1 MTTTPEFQTLLD
13 RGAALST
20 DEVVTHAKSRDVALP
35 YGAGTMALITLDNGL
50 DHNRPNTFGPKGLA
64 ALNTAIDEALSRDD
78 VAALGVTGKPFIL
91 AAGADLSGLSG
102 LSGRDDAKLIAQL
115 GHGVFRKLVDGGKPS
130 FGFING
136 LALGG
141 GLEVALNCTYRTVQ
155 DSAPAV
161 GLPEVM
167 LGLVPGWGGAYLVP
181 NLVGAEKAVKLVI
194 ENPLNQGKTLSG
206 HAAYEMGLADAE
218 FSGADFLEQSLLW
231 AARVLKGEVT
241 VERPEVDR
249 GEAWDA
255 AVAKG
260 RSIADART
268 GGASPAA
275 YRALDLIAA
284 AKNGSRDEGFAAEDE
299 ALADLI
305 MTPELLASLYS
316 FDLVQKR
323 AKRPAG
329 APDKALARPVTKV
342 GIVGA
347 GLMASQLALL
357 FARRLQVPVVL
368 TDLDQARVDKGVGYV
383 HEEVDKLLLK
393 GRLTQDKANRLKAL
407 VTGSVEKGDVFA
419 DADFVIEAVFE
430 ELGVK
435 KKVFADVERIV
446 SPECVLATNTSSL
459 SITEMASELEHPER
473 VVGFHFFNPVA
484 VMPLLEIV
492 KGEQTDDATLATAF
506 ATGKALKKTTILVKD
521 SPSFIVNRLL
531 GRFMGEVGRI
541 VDEGTPL
548 TVADNAFKG
557 VAPMPPFFLLSLVG
571 PAIALHNNETLH
583 AAFPD
588 RFYVSPNLKQLV
600 EAGKTSVYLPDF
612 SVDPEVAEIFA
623 APENPVELSGDEV
636 RTAVLSALAE
646 ESQLMLDEGV
656 VAAPEDLDLAMIT
669 GAGYSFWP
677 KQGWDGMFQVR
688 GFPVWGLF
696 APAHVIFHSGYQS
709 YQVPFTAID
718 PDRTHSSLS
727 SSPNLHPVRSTV
739 VEPMFASLK
748 YPVNLA
754 KIDEV
759 CEAVLNDWA
768 TICDRSAGAAVL
780 HVLEVEGE

>member
-1 MTTTPEFQTLLD
+1 MTTTPELQALLD
-13 RGAALST
+13 RGVAMSG
-20 DEVVTHAKSRDVALP
+20 DEVVTEAKLRFVDLP
-35 YGAGTMALITLDNGL
+35 LGAGTMALITLDNGL

-64 ALNTAIDEALSRDD
+64 ALNAAIDEALSRDD

-255 AVAKG
+255 AVANG

-435 KKVFADVERIV
+435 KKVFADVEGIV

-506 ATGKALKKTTILVKD
+506 ATGKALKKTTILVRD

-531 GRFMGEVGRI
+531 GRFMGEVSKI
-541 VDEGTPL
+541 VDEGTPIQ
-548 TVADNAFKG
+548 VADGAFAG
-557 VAPMPPFFLLSLVG
+557 VAPMPPFVLLSLVG
-571 PAIALHNNETLH
+571 PAVALHNNATLLR
-583 AAFPD
+583 AFPD
-588 RFYVSPNLKQLV
+588 RYYVSPNLEKLV
-600 EAGKTSVYLPDF
+600 AAGKPAIYGADGA
-612 SVDPEVAEIFA
+612 VDPEVAAMFETGD
-623 APENPVELSGDEV
+623 VELTSEQV
-636 RTAVLSALAE
+636 RERVLSALAE
-646 ESQLMLDEGV
+646 EARLMLDEGV
-656 VAAPEDLDLAMIT
+656 VVGPEDIDLGMIT
-669 GAGYSFWP
+669 GAGFSFWN
-677 KQGWDGMFQVR
+677 G
-688 GFPVWGLF
+688 GL
-696 APAHVIFHSGYQS
+696 
-709 YQVPFTAID
+709 TMLL
-718 PDRTHSSLS
+718 DRTGVS
-727 SSPNLHPVRSTV
+727 
-739 VEPMFASLK
+739 EK
-748 YPVNLA
+748 VNG
-754 KIDEV
+754 KKF
-759 CEAVLNDWA
+759 
-768 TICDRSAGAAVL
+768 
-780 HVLEVEGE
+780 H